1 MQTLS
6 RKRAGKVSS
15 SESYKMFESPAIQK
29 SYSEDVKISN
39 LFQQADP
46 EKEVFN
52 FKWGHLCEN
61 FLHDATDYLDGY
73 VNQNKEDDA
82 TIFSEV
88 NPLHCGTPDQF
99 KVIDN
104 LLLSSETKSPV
115 TLKGLYN
122 LIFPFY
128 SAGKFVE
135 IDGNEAIA
143 QIVAKSKEGRKYYK
157 QIISNAILLEEKYA
171 TECNMG
177 ELIAYMPYKKDIKK
191 LLEYAEDFFVP
202 LPYFA
207 IQTGTSESL
216 PCIKSLEKDET
227 DFDDLDDTYPVRD
240 FHRIRFDI
248 SAAEKENFKKTLNAF
263 TSKIV

>member
-1 MQTLS
+1 MQPLS

-15 SESYKMFESPAIQK
+15 SESYKMYESITVQNT
-29 SYSEDVKISN
+29 YLDEVKIFN
-39 LFQQADP
+39 LFQQSDP
-46 EKEVFN
+46 EKDVFN

-61 FLHDATDYLDGY
+61 FLHDSTDYLEGY

-82 TIFSEV
+82 TIFSEE

-99 KVIDN
+99 KVIDKR
-104 LLLSSETKSPV
+104 LLCSETKSPV
-115 TLKGLYN
+115 TLKGYYN

-128 SAGKFVE
+128 STGKYVE
-135 IDGNEAIA
+135 IDGNDAIKM
-143 QIVAKSKEGRKYYK
+143 IVKKSKEGRKYYK
-157 QIISNAILLEEKYA
+157 QIISNAVLLEEKYA
-171 TECNMG
+171 TVCNKG

-216 PCIKSLEKDET
+216 PCVKPSEKDES
-227 DFDDLDDTYPVRD
+227 DFDDLDDSYPVRD

-248 SAAEKENFKKTLNAF
+248 SAEEKENFKKTLSTF
-263 TSKIV
+263 TSKI